1 MKSLKK
7 VVFNFALATLFAAA
21 LSQTAFATC
30 YISCAAI
37 CRHTCQFHLSGTCSD
52 AEAFAKIS
60 SCCAAAFNNT
70 PGINDVPCTQS
81 GEEN

>member
-7 VVFNFALATLFAAA
+7 AVFSFALVILFGAA

-37 CRHTCQFHLSGTCSD
+37 CRYTCQFHLSGTCSD
-52 AEAFAKIS
+52 AQAFQKIS
-60 SCCAAAFNNT
+60 SCCAAAFANT
-70 PGINDVPCTQS
+70 PGINDVPCTQG